1 MAQDGTER
9 RCVRWAVAEVD
20 EMIRLSVRVP
30 VETRDELTQLAAV
43 SGLKMSAFL
52 AAALVIGGRQLA
64 RQTNPEHFLTP
75 EVMRTM
81 MLAMGINIDQL
92 AAQVGRGFDELL
104 AEVKEEVAAERE
116 ERRIA

>member
-1 MAQDGTER
+1 M
-9 RCVRWAVAEVD
+9 AEVD

-30 VETRDELTQLAAV
+30 VETRDELAKLASV

-52 AAALVIGGRQLA
+52 ATALVIGGRQLA

-75 EVMRTM
+75 EVLRSM
-81 MLAMGINIDQL
+81 MLAIGIDIDRL
-92 AAQVGRGFDELL
+92 AAQVGKGYDELL
-104 AEVKEEVAAERE
+104 EELKREDDEPE